1 MTTQDKA
8 TAIYARSGTHSRTGY
23 RSLIAQQEV
32 CRSYAE
38 ARGWRVGK
46 VFSDVGTWGTQRYRW
61 RMTQLLDAVR
71 AGTVERVLIATP
83 DDLAAVQADR
93 TAILHILA
101 EWDVPC
107 VSVQQPMCRRVSQ
120 PAESMARRY
129 HRRSEGPAGRRTY
142 MVVEEDDESP
152 MPTILVQGIPWQ
164 TADALIRHLH
174 GEAGLEVWGTVRYY
188 LGLGWSPLD
197 AAHEG
202 IDLGLMA
209 TGRYRGTPQ
218 YGPFSAHKR
227 RPGRGTRAAS
237 TSPSPA

>member
-1 MTTQDKA
+1 VTTQDKA

-107 VSVQQPMCRRVSQ
+107 VSVQQPMCRPVSQ

-129 HRRSEGPAGRRTY
+129 HRRSEGPAGRRAW
-142 MVVEEDDESP
+142 MVVEETDEA
-152 MPTILVQGIPWQ
+152 PTPTVLVHDIPWQ